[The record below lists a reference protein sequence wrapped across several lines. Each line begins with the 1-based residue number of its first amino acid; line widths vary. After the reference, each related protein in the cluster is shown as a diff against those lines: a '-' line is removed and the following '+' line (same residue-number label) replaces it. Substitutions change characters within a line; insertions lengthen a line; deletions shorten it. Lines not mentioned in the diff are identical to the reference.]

1 MGAELQAQNKAAK
14 PARRMRDKKL
24 FFLESMGNNLLR
36 MDTPLGEGFHAS
48 FLMFFLAFF
57 GLGLAV
63 ELFLN
68 ALNRREALRH
78 ASLPPRF
85 TGPPLAGLFD
95 ADTFAKARSY
105 TLDRLSF
112 DSFSVLYSAAF
123 TLVLLFSGV
132 LPWVHRLLV
141 RAVGDG
147 SIAAGAGFGGL
158 HQSVL
163 FLAAVTAVQSLSRL
177 PLTIHSTFRIEGRY
191 GFNTMTW
198 DLFWRDLVKG
208 LVLSAV
214 LGVPLLYAVFALMGV
229 FGKAWWLWAFG
240 LMLAFQIIMMVLYPI
255 FIAPLFNRFK
265 PLEDGDLKRDL
276 LELAGRLRFPA
287 GGIFVMDGS
296 RRSLHSNAY
305 FTGFGRFRRIVLFDT
320 LIRQMERPE
329 LLSVLAHEIAHYKL
343 KHIYKGMAIQI
354 AMMGALFYVA
364 ALALRWPPLYTAFGF
379 DAFSTTG
386 AAGPGSP
393 AFAGS
398 PAAGLFLFMTVFSAV
413 SFLFTPLQ
421 NLLSRRHEYQ
431 ADAYAVSAI
440 RDSAA
445 MQTAL
450 IKLSTQNLSNLTP
463 HPWYSAFHYSH
474 PNLAERLGSIE
485 KLHVPLRSE
494 VRD

>member
-1 MGAELQAQNKAAK
+1 
-14 PARRMRDKKL
+14 
-24 FFLESMGNNLLR
+24 
-36 MDTPLGEGFHAS
+36 MDPSPGEGLHAP
-48 FLMFFLAFF
+48 FAAFFPAFFLAFF

-78 ASLPPRF
+78 ASLPSRF
-85 TGPPLAGLFD
+85 TGPPFSGLFD
-95 ADTFAKARSY
+95 ADTFSKARSY
-105 TLDRLSF
+105 TLERLSF
-112 DSFSVLYSAAF
+112 DSFSVLYSAAV
-123 TLVLLFSGV
+123 TLVLLFSGI
-132 LPWVHRLLV
+132 LPWADRLLARTV
-141 RAVGDG
+141 GTGSTGDG
-147 SIAAGAGFGGL
+147 TGFGGL
-158 HQSVL
+158 HPSVL
-163 FLAAVTAVQSLSRL
+163 FLAGITAIQSLARL
-177 PLTIHSTFRIEGRY
+177 PLTVHSTFRIEGRY

-198 DLFWRDLVKG
+198 GLFWRDLAKG
-208 LVLSAV
+208 LVLSAA
-214 LGVPLLYAVFALMGV
+214 LGVPLLYAVFALMGA

-240 LMLAFQIIMMVLYPI
+240 LMLAFQLVMMILYPL

-265 PLEDGDLKRDL
+265 PLEEGGLKRDL
-276 LELAGRLRFPA
+276 LGLAGRLRFPA

-305 FTGFGRFRRIVLFDT
+305 FTSFGRFRRIVLFDT

-329 LLSVLAHEIAHYKL
+329 LLGVLAHEIGHYKL
-343 KHIYKGMAIQI
+343 KHIYKSMAVRI
-354 AMMGALFYVA
+354 AMMAALFYIA

-379 DAFSTTG
+379 DAFHAAPG

-413 SFLFTPLQ
+413 AFLFTPLQ

-431 ADAYAVSAI
+431 ADAYAVAAI
-440 RDSAA
+440 GDSAA

-450 IKLSTQNLSNLTP
+450 IKLSSKNLSNLTP

-474 PNLAERLGSIE
+474 PSLTERLRSIE
-485 KLHVPLRSE
+485 DAASLASFRG
-494 VRD
+494 

>member
-1 MGAELQAQNKAAK
+1 MGAELQAKRNKIAPAK
-14 PARRMRDKKL
+14 PARRTRGEKL

-36 MDTPLGEGFHAS
+36 MDPSLGEGFRAS
-48 FLMFFLAFF
+48 APIHFLALFLGF
-57 GLGLAV
+57 SGLGLAV
-63 ELFLN
+63 EIFLN
-68 ALNRREALRH
+68 ALNRREAMRH
-78 ASLPPRF
+78 TSPPPRF
-85 TGPPLAGLFD
+85 TAPKFAGLFD

-112 DSFSVLYSAAF
+112 DSFSLLYSAAV

-132 LPWVHRLLV
+132 LPWADRLLS

-147 SIAAGAGFGGL
+147 AASGGSAFGGL

-163 FLAAVTAVQSLSRL
+163 FLAGITAIQSLARL
-177 PLTIHSTFRIEGRY
+177 PLTVYSTFRIEGRY

-198 DLFWRDLVKG
+198 GLFLRDLLKG

-240 LMLAFQIIMMVLYPI
+240 LMLAFQIVMLVLYPI

-265 PLEDGDLKRDL
+265 PLEEGDLKRDL

-329 LLSVLAHEIAHYKL
+329 LLGILAHEIGHYKL
-343 KHIYKGMAIQI
+343 KHIYKAMAIQAI
-354 AMMGALFYVA
+354 MMAALFYGA
-364 ALALRWPPLYTAFGF
+364 AWFLRWPPLYTAFGF
-379 DAFSTTG
+379 DAYPAT
-386 AAGPGSP
+386 AHASP

-398 PAAGLFLFMTVFSAV
+398 PAAGLFLFTTLFSAV
-413 SFLFTPLQ
+413 SFLFSPLQ

-431 ADAYAVSAI
+431 ADAYAAGAI
-440 RDSAA
+440 GESAA

-450 IKLSTQNLSNLTP
+450 IKLSAKNLSNPTP

-474 PNLAERLGSIE
+474 PGLTERLEAIE
-485 KLHVPLRSE
+485 SLRVPHR
-494 VRD
+494 